1 MDKLIITVAHT
12 GNVPTKEMN
21 PHTPVTIDEMVAD
34 IKKCAELGAAVSHM
48 HVRDEEGLP
57 TSRRDLFEKLLN
69 KLDEENVNI
78 IRQVSTGARGGENTI
93 EWRGQMLD
101 LPQAQM
107 ASLATGSSNFPSK
120 VNANSPDLV
129 IALAE
134 KMKANNVKP
143 EIEVF
148 DTAMISIAR
157 RLADKGI
164 LQKPIHFNFVMNVPG
179 SIEGTAKNLMFMV
192 DSLPEGSTWTISAVG
207 RSQMELIPMA
217 IAMGGHVRTGLEDV
231 IEFPKGT
238 KISNAELVQRCVD
251 IAKAVGREI
260 ATPEEA
266 MEMMSVTKKLGAET
280 KDKEPKKSPSKK
292 KKK

>member
-1 MDKLIITVAHT
+1 MEKLIITVAHT

-21 PHTPVTIDEMVAD
+21 PNTPVTVEEMVAD
-34 IKKCAELGAAVSHM
+34 IKKCAELGAAVAHI
-48 HVRDEEGLP
+48 HVRDEDGLP
-57 TSRRDLFEKLLN
+57 TSRRDIYEQLLN
-69 KLDEENVNI
+69 RLDEENVNI

-129 IALAE
+129 KALAE
-134 KMKANNVKP
+134 KMAANNVKP
-143 EIEVF
+143 EIEAF

-157 RLADKGI
+157 RLADKGV
-164 LQKPIHFNFVMNVPG
+164 LAKPLHFNFVMNVPG
-179 SIEGTAKNLMFMV
+179 SIEGTAKNLMFMA
-192 DSLPEGSTWTISAVG
+192 DNIPEGSTWTISAVG
-207 RSQMELIPMA
+207 RTQMELIPMA

-231 IEFPKGT
+231 VEFPKGH
-238 KISNAELVQRCVD
+238 KCSNAELVQRCVD
-251 IAKAVGREI
+251 IAKAIGREI

-266 MEMMSVTKKLGAET
+266 AEMMHVTKKL
-280 KDKEPKKSPSKK
+280 K
-292 KKK
+292 